1 MIRSYLKIAFRNLL
15 RHKTYSFINITGLA
29 AGMAVALLIGLW
41 IYDELSY
48 DRYHTN
54 YDRIAKIREHAT
66 VGGVKETGK
75 AVPYPLTG
83 ELRNQYGNYFKYL
96 VRSSHRANHILS
108 TGSKQLSWQGVYLEP
123 DATRLFSLKL
133 LSGSPD
139 GLRDPSSVLLSASVA
154 KALFGDAEVIN
165 KVVTID
171 NHDQVKVTGVYEDLP
186 SNATLS
192 NVKFIA
198 PFALYVRNSTWV
210 QQLQGSWDKN
220 PVQAYVQLADGA
232 DMDKVS
238 ALIKDIKLK
247 KLSGENA
254 RYQPELFLE
263 PMRKWH
269 LYEEYKNGVNV
280 GGKIRYVWMFGLVGA
295 FVLLL
300 ACINFMNLSTARS
313 EKRAKEVGIHK
324 AIGSLRGQLVA
335 RFYCESILVALMA
348 LVVCLLL
355 VQAIL
360 PFFNEVAAKK
370 ITILWGNPLFWMISI
385 CFSILTGLIAG
396 SYPALYLSSFQA
408 VKVLKGTFKVG
419 RLAALPRKALVVVQF
434 TVSVILIIGTII
446 VFRQVEFG
454 KERATG
460 YDQQGLVVIPVR
472 GDVLT
477 KHFAVVQQSLVQAG
491 AITAMTSAQGPAT
504 DTWGTETALSWKG
517 KDPQAT
523 VDFPVD
529 YVTVEY
535 GKTVGWQF
543 TDGRD
548 FSRAYNDSTSI
559 IVNEAAAQ
567 YMQLKEPVGE
577 RIYRGERAYTIV
589 GVIRDMIMESPYEPV
604 KPSFFVYTPE
614 GGNFILAKLNP
625 AITPATALASVEQ
638 VFKQYNPAAPFEYKF
653 VDEEY
658 GRKFSV
664 EERVGKL
671 TGFFTILAILISCL
685 GLFGLASFVAEQ
697 RTKEIGIRKVLG
709 ASVISVWR
717 LLSGEFV
724 ALVVIALFIAIP
736 VAYYCM
742 HQWLQSYTY
751 RSSLS
756 WWIFAAAGAGAIAL
770 TILTVSFQAIKAALI
785 NPAKSLKTE

>member
-419 RLAALPRKALVVVQF
+419 RLAALPRKALGVVQF
-434 TVSVILIIGTII
+434 TVSVSLIIGTII

>member
-139 GLRDPSSVLLSASVA
+139 GLQDPSSVLLSASVA

-324 AIGSLRGQLVA
+324 AIGSLRGQLIA

-472 GDVLT
+472 GDILT
-477 KHFAVVQQSLVQAG
+477 KHFAVVQQSLVQTG

-543 TDGRD
+543 TTGRD

-756 WWIFAAAGAGAIAL
+756 WWIFAAAGVGAIAL